1 MKAFNLLGIFAYTE
15 AVYMKRRGGRLMCCN
30 IFIFLYKTLVSL
42 GFRQLLNMDD
52 SFFYCKRVQKN
63 NISVYV
69 MDLNK
74 NVADFMNLNSMNPGG
89 ARNT

>member
-30 IFIFLYKTLVSL
+30 IFILYKTLVSL

-63 NISVYV
+63 NKYISVC
-69 MDLNK
+69 DGFK
-74 NVADFMNLNSMNPGG
+74 
-89 ARNT
+89 